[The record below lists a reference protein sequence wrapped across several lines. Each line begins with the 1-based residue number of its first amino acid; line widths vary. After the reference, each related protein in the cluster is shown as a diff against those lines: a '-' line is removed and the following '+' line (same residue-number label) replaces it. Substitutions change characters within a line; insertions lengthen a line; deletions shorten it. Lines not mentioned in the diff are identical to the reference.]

1 MEASDPSHIII
12 PLQQEFEII
21 THQLDQHDLVNLS
34 LVILDDN
41 FFLELGHPP
50 D

>member
-1 MEASDPSHIII
+1 MEASDPGDIII

-21 THQLDQHDLVNLS
+21 THQLDQHDLIDLS
-34 LVILDDN
+34 LIILDDN
-41 FFLELGHPP
+41 FFLELCHPP